1 MLTRSCADDD
11 AASQEQPGENHRRRY
26 HQPDDVQE
34 ELRLA
39 REELARL
46 KATDDKSEKIQ
57 MTSGDIVRLVIAA
70 PVVFT
75 WLFLGSRIIISAT
88 TSQHVLSNVEPLVM
102 TLSILT
108 IPVTGILQSLFSAPG
123 QNGK

>member
-1 MLTRSCADDD
+1 MDDI
-11 AASQEQPGENHRRRY
+11 
-26 HQPDDVQE
+26 QE

-46 KATDDKSEKIQ
+46 KAPDDKSDKIQ

-70 PVVFT
+70 PVVFV

-88 TSQHVLSNVEPLVM
+88 TSQAVLEHIEPLLLA
-102 TLSILT
+102 LSILT
-108 IPVTGILQSLFSAPG
+108 IPVTAILSSLFKVDG
-123 QNGK
+123 NGK

>member
-1 MLTRSCADDD
+1 MDDL
-11 AASQEQPGENHRRRY
+11 
-26 HQPDDVQE
+26 QE

-46 KATDDKSEKIQ
+46 KTTEDNKSDKIQ

-70 PVVFT
+70 PVVFV

-88 TSQHVLSNVEPLVM
+88 TSTAVLEHIEPLLLA
-102 TLSILT
+102 LSILT
-108 IPVTGILQSLFSAPG
+108 IPVTAILSSLFKVDG
-123 QNGK
+123 NGK

>member
-1 MLTRSCADDD
+1 MDDL
-11 AASQEQPGENHRRRY
+11 
-26 HQPDDVQE
+26 QE

-46 KATDDKSEKIQ
+46 KTTYDKSEKIQ

-70 PVVFT
+70 PVVFC

-88 TSQHVLSNVEPLVM
+88 TSQTVLSNIEPLLLA
-102 TLSILT
+102 LSILT
-108 IPVTGILQSLFSAPG
+108 IPVTAILASLFKVDG
-123 QNGK
+123 NGK

>member
-1 MLTRSCADDD
+1 MDDI
-11 AASQEQPGENHRRRY
+11 
-26 HQPDDVQE
+26 QE

-46 KATDDKSEKIQ
+46 KTPEDKSEKIQ
-57 MTSGDIVRLVIAA
+57 MTSSDIVRLVIAA
-70 PVVFT
+70 PGVFV
-75 WLFLGSRIIISAT
+75 WVFLGSRIIISAP

-108 IPVTGILQSLFSAPG
+108 IPVTGILQSLFAAPG
-123 QNGK
+123 NGK